1 MGKKALI
8 HIGTG
13 KTGTTSIQESL
24 ASQKRKLGGVGYP
37 NIVGNAHHFLEVVY
51 QQYSHLSRGHRSE
64 YADEA
69 ARLKHAKIL
78 HSKFLKRVRQNKR
91 IIISSEFLGRFGKQQ
106 VLALK
111 SDLDDS
117 GYTDYKVVCYVRDP
131 VSYYRSLLQQKLKAS
146 HHPPNPRDFKYGFR
160 EAIENHRAYYG
171 DKVLVRAYDNA
182 LYQGDIVRD
191 FLQLAERFF
200 KVDYSRVKSI
210 SANRSLSA
218 EAMFILHR
226 YRELYEFEKDNISTP
241 KSNVLLQYLTQL
253 PEIETSPIE
262 LHPGVEEVIRDRV
275 QDELLWLK
283 ESCGIDFQRQAAE
296 SPLARKH
303 MVRNF
308 DLLENIIRKPADA
321 SIDQIKY
328 DLIDR
333 CLEMPRFIAE
343 SK

>member
-24 ASQKRKLGGVGYP
+24 ASQKKKLGGIGYP
-37 NIVGNAHHFLEVVY
+37 NITGNAHHFLEVVY

-78 HSKFLKRVRQNKR
+78 HSKFLRRVRQNKN
-91 IIISSEFLGRFGKQQ
+91 IIISSEFLGRFKKQQ

-111 SDLDDS
+111 SDLDDN
-117 GYTDYKVVCYVRDP
+117 GYTDYRVVCYVRDP

-146 HHPPNPRDFKYGFR
+146 HHPPNPRNFKYGFR

-171 DKVLVRAYDNA
+171 DKVIVRAYDDA
-182 LYQGDIVRD
+182 LYQGDVVKD
-191 FLQLAERFF
+191 FLRLAEKFF

-218 EAMFILHR
+218 EAIFILHR
-226 YRELYEFEKDNISTP
+226 YRELYEFDKDNISTP
-241 KSNVLLQYLTQL
+241 KSSVLLQYLTQL
-253 PEIETSPIE
+253 PETETSPIE
-262 LHPGVEEVIRDRV
+262 LHPVVEEVIRERV
-275 QDELLWLK
+275 QDDLLWLK
-283 ESCGIDFQRQAAE
+283 ESCGVDFQRQPVAVL
-296 SPLARKH
+296 PARKNR
-303 MVRNF
+303 VRNF

-328 DLIDR
+328 GLIDR
-333 CLEMPRFIAE
+333 CLEMPRFIAD

>member
-13 KTGTTSIQESL
+13 KTGTTSIQQSL
-24 ASQKRKLGGVGYP
+24 ASQKRKMGGVGYP

-51 QQYSHLSRGHRSE
+51 QDYSHLSRGHRSD

-69 ARLKHAKIL
+69 ARLKHAKVL
-78 HSKFLKRVRQNKR
+78 HSKFLRRVRQNKR

-146 HHPPNPRDFKYGFR
+146 HHPPNPRDFKYAFR

-171 DKVLVRAYDNA
+171 DKVIVRAYDNA
-182 LYQGDIVRD
+182 LYRGDIVRD

-262 LHPGVEEVIRDRV
+262 LLPGVEEVIRERV
-275 QDELLWLK
+275 QDDLLWLK
-283 ESCGIDFQRQAAE
+283 KSCGIDFQRQAAE

-308 DLLENIIRKPADA
+308 DLLENLIRKPADA
-321 SIDQIKY
+321 AIDQIKY

-333 CLEMPRFIAE
+333 CLEMPKFLSE